1 MKKKLCAFFIS
12 ICLFSFMLVSL
23 AACASG
29 ELEYV
34 QADVNGLLYW
44 RVSGIGSYNG
54 KNIDIPKA
62 YYGYEVKA
70 IGTDAFARNSHI
82 TSVTIPETVIDIG
95 TRAFCA
101 CSSLREVN
109 MPQSIFPPEIFYYS
123 YFGSY
128 CFAFC
133 TSLKKITI
141 PENVASLPM
150 GVFQGCVSLKSVTLP
165 KSLKTIGN
173 HAFAHCDSLE
183 TVYYSGTFDEFVRI
197 KIGEG
202 NECLLKARF
211 IFI

>member
-29 ELEYV
+29 ELEYA
-34 QADVNGLLYW
+34 QANSNGLLYW
-44 RVSGIGSYNG
+44 RVYGIGSYKG
-54 KNIDIPKA
+54 KNIDIPKT
-62 YYGYEVKA
+62 YYGYEVTT
-70 IGTDAFARNSHI
+70 IGRSAFAYNSRI
-82 TSVTIPETVIDIG
+82 TSVTIPETVIDIE
-95 TRAFCA
+95 TNAFCA

-109 MPQSIFPPEIFYYS
+109 MPQSVLLPYCF

-128 CFAFC
+128 CFASC

-150 GVFQGCVSLKSVTLP
+150 GVFQGCVSLKNITLP
-165 KSLKTIGN
+165 KSLKTIEN
-173 HAFAHCDSLE
+173 YAFAYCDSLE
-183 TVYYSGTFDEFVRI
+183 TVYYSGTFYEFARI

-211 IFI
+211 VFI

>member
-1 MKKKLCAFFIS
+1 
-12 ICLFSFMLVSL
+12 MLVSL

-29 ELEYV
+29 KLEYA

-62 YYGYEVKA
+62 YYGCEIKA
-70 IGTDAFARNSHI
+70 IETDAFAHNSHI
-82 TSVTIPETVIDIG
+82 TSVTIAETVINIG
-95 TRAFCA
+95 IRAFNA

-109 MPQSIFPPEIFYYS
+109 MPQSVLPPENYS
-123 YFGSY
+123 YFGSC

-150 GVFQGCVSLKSVTLP
+150 GVFQGCVSLKNITLP
-165 KSLKTIGN
+165 KSLKTIEN
-173 HAFAHCDSLE
+173 YAFAYCDSLE
-183 TVYYSGTFDEFVRI
+183 TVYYSGTFYEFARI

-211 IFI
+211 VFI

>member
-23 AACASG
+23 AACASD
-29 ELEYV
+29 ELEYA
-34 QADVNGLLYW
+34 QAGANGLLYW
-44 RVSGIGSYNG
+44 KVYGIGSYKG
-54 KNIDIPKA
+54 KNIDIPKT

-70 IGTDAFARNSHI
+70 IEADAFRNSHI
-82 TSVTIPETVIDIG
+82 TSVTLPETVINIG
-95 TRAFCA
+95 ERAFCV

-109 MPQSIFPPEIFYYS
+109 MPQIILPPYSPYYF

-150 GVFQGCVSLKSVTLP
+150 GVFQGCVSLKNITLP
-165 KSLKTIGN
+165 KSLKTIEN
-173 HAFAHCDSLE
+173 YAFADCDSLK
-183 TVYYSGTFDEFVRI
+183 TVYYSGTFYEFARI